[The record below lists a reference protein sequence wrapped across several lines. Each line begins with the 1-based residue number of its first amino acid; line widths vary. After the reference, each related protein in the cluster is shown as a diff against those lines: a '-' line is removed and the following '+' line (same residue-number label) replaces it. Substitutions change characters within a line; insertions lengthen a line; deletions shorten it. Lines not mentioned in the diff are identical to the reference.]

1 MSRIISKD
9 RVAVKSGYYFEIF
22 DKSKIPSTLSKYG
35 KKVELRG
42 AIYDLYQ
49 GTSIEDE
56 KLIDSMFGDRMGYS
70 IDEYIIEKPKCAL
83 IGQDG
88 NIFNLVGIAS
98 KTLKRNGMYEES
110 KEMSDRVFNSK
121 SYEDALCIIDE
132 YVEIT
137 DEAGIEDIEYEE
149 EY

>member
-1 MSRIISKD
+1 MNRMISKD

-22 DKSKIPSTLSKYG
+22 DKSKIPSTLSKFG

-70 IDEYIIEKPKCAL
+70 IDEHIIEKPKCAL

-110 KEMSDRVFNSK
+110 KEMIERATL
-121 SYEDALCIIDE
+121 SYSYDEAINIIEE
-132 YVEIT
+132 YV
-137 DEAGIEDIEYEE
+137 DIVKEREE
-149 EY
+149 EYE